1 MEKVYKFTEI
11 EKIAKEKWERLKIY
25 KTPEN
30 PRKKFYL
37 LEMFLYPSGDIHMGH
52 CRNYIIGDLFWRYK
66 KMNGYDILHPFGWD
80 AFGLPAEQAAIKR
93 GKSPKRWVYNNI
105 NTSKNTLK
113 LLNISY
119 DWDREILT
127 AEPEYYKWNQWL
139 FLKLYERGLAYRK
152 KSYVNWCPSCKTVL
166 ANEQV
171 ISGRCWRCDSVIIKK
186 EMEQWYFKIT
196 EYAERLL
203 QGIERLKDWPENIKI
218 MQRNWIG
225 KSIGTEI
232 EFEIENGEK
241 LYVFTTRV
249 DTLFGVTFIS
259 VAPEHTFAKNIT
271 KKEVK
276 EYIEN
281 ALLMTEIDR
290 QSIEREKTGVFSGF
304 YAIHPLTGEKIPVF
318 VADYVLSS
326 YGTGVVMGVPAHD
339 QRDFEFAKKY
349 NLPIKVVISPDG
361 SEYDPYKLDRAYE
374 EYGILINS
382 SEFTGMDS
390 KKAIQKLNERLKVLN
405 KGREKITYK
414 LRDWL
419 VSRQRYWGTPIP
431 IIHCPRCGIV
441 PVPENELPVLLP
453 PEEKVNFIPQGR
465 SPLEDC
471 KEFYNVK
478 CPKCGQEAHRDP
490 DTMDTFVDSSWY
502 HLRYFDPKN
511 DKEIFNK
518 KEADKWFPIDL
529 YIGGAEHATG
539 HLIYFRFITKFLYDL
554 GYLKDDEPA
563 IKLFNQG
570 MVCDE
575 KGQVMSKS
583 KGNTVSPIDMMNKI
597 GLDATRIAV
606 IFAAP
611 PEKDI
616 LWSTKDLAGSE
627 RFLKRI
633 YNHFLPYISK
643 KNPKPDKNDIL
654 YKKIERTKKFI
665 TEHIEN
671 FWFNTAVAGLM
682 EMLNE
687 ITGYENK
694 GNDTYIYV
702 IQEYTKILSPFA
714 PHISEY
720 FYSLF
725 GEKESV
731 FFEEWPKYDE
741 DALFDENVFIIVQ
754 INGRLRGKLKVNKG
768 SSEYDVFDIAIKD
781 ENIKK
786 YIDGKEIVKR
796 IFIKDKILNIVVR

>member
-1 MEKVYKFTEI
+1 MEKEYNFKEI
-11 EKIAKEKWERLKIY
+11 EKIAREKWERLSLY

-52 CRNYIIGDLFWRYK
+52 CRNYVIGDLIYRYK
-66 KMNGYDILHPFGWD
+66 RMNGYDILHPFGWD

-93 GKSPKRWVYNNI
+93 GASPKKWVYNNI

-119 DWDREILT
+119 DWDREVLT
-127 AEPEYYKWNQWL
+127 AEPSYYKWNQWI
-139 FLKLYERGLAYRK
+139 FLRLYEKGLAYRK

-171 ISGRCWRCDSVIIKK
+171 IGGRCWRCDSIIIKK

-203 QGIERLKDWPENIKI
+203 QGIERLKDWPENIKT
-218 MQRNWIG
+218 MQKNWIG

-232 EFEIENGEK
+232 EFDTIDGETLK
-241 LYVFTTRV
+241 VFTTRA

-259 VAPEHTFAKNIT
+259 VAPEHPFANGID

-276 EYIEN
+276 EYIDK

-290 QSIEREKTGVFSGF
+290 QSQEREKTGVFSGV
-304 YAIHPLTGEKIPVF
+304 YAIHPLTGEKVPVF

-361 SEYDPYKLDRAYE
+361 KDYAPDILDKAYE
-374 EYGILINS
+374 EYGILVNS
-382 SEFTGMDS
+382 FEFNGMDS
-390 KKAIQKLNERLKVLN
+390 KTAIDRINDKLERLN
-405 KGREKITYK
+405 KGRKKITYK

-431 IIHCPRCGIV
+431 MIHCPECGIV
-441 PVPENELPVLLP
+441 PVPENELPVVLP
-453 PEEKVNFIPQGR
+453 PEDKVNFIPQGR

-471 KEFYNVK
+471 SEFYNVK
-478 CPKCGQEAHRDP
+478 CPKCGGDAHRDP

-511 DKEIFNK
+511 DKEIFK
-518 KEADKWFPIDL
+518 RGEADKWFPIDL

-563 IKLFNQG
+563 IRLFNQG

-633 YNHFLPYISK
+633 YNHFTPYISR
-643 KNPKPDKNDIL
+643 KNPLPDKDDIL

-671 FWFNTAVAGLM
+671 FLFNTAVAGLM
-682 EMLNE
+682 EMLND
-687 ITGYENK
+687 ITAYEDK
-694 GNDTYIYV
+694 GNDTYAYV
-702 IQEYTKILSPFA
+702 IQEFTKILAPFA

-720 FYSLF
+720 LYSFF
-725 GEKESV
+725 GKKESI

-741 DALFDENVFIIVQ
+741 DALFDEVVTVIIQV
-754 INGRLRGKLKVNKG
+754 NGKLRGKVEAKKG
-768 SSEYDVFDIAIKD
+768 SDEKDIFDKAIKD
-781 ENIKK
+781 ENIRKF
-786 YIDGKEIVKR
+786 IDGKDVLKKIY
-796 IFIKDKILNIVVR
+796 IQDKILNIVVK

>member
-1 MEKVYKFTEI
+1 MEYNFKEI
-11 EKIAKEKWERLKIY
+11 ERIAKERWERINLH

-30 PRKKFYL
+30 PQKKFYL
-37 LEMFLYPSGDIHMGH
+37 LEMFLYPSGDIHIGH
-52 CRNYIIGDLFWRYK
+52 CRNYVIGDLIWRYK
-66 KMNGYDILHPFGWD
+66 RMNGFDILHPFGWD

-93 GKSPKRWVYNNI
+93 GESPKKWTYNNI

-119 DWDREILT
+119 DWDREVT
-127 AEPEYYKWNQWL
+127 TCDPSYYKWNQWI

-152 KSYVNWCPSCKTVL
+152 KSFVNWCPGCKTVL

-171 ISGRCWRCDSVIIKK
+171 IGGRCWRCDAIVVKK
-186 EMEQWYFKIT
+186 EMEQWFFKIT

-203 QGIERLKDWPENIKI
+203 QGIERLKEWPENIKT

-225 KSIGTEI
+225 KSEGTEI
-232 EFEIENGEK
+232 EFETEIGEK
-241 LYVFTTRV
+241 LPVFTTRA

-259 VAPEHTFAKNIT
+259 VAPEHPFARGLKN
-271 KKEVK
+271 KEVEK
-276 EYIEN
+276 YIDN
-281 ALLMTEIDR
+281 ALILTEIER
-290 QSIEREKTGVFSGF
+290 QSVEREKTGVFTGL
-304 YAIHPLTGEKIPVF
+304 YAIHPFTGEKVPIF

-326 YGTGVVMGVPAHD
+326 YGTGIVMGVPAHD

-349 NLPIKVVISPDG
+349 RLPIKVVISPDG
-361 SEYDPYKLDRAYE
+361 KDYPPEKLENAYE
-374 EYGILINS
+374 EYGILVNS
-382 SEFTGMDS
+382 DKFSGMDS
-390 KKAIQKLNERLKVLN
+390 RNAIERITEELEKIN
-405 KGREKITYK
+405 KGRKKITYK

-431 IIHCPRCGIV
+431 IIHCENCGIV
-441 PVPENELPVLLP
+441 PVPEDELPVLLP
-453 PEEKVNFIPQGR
+453 PEDKVNFIPQGR

-471 KEFYNVK
+471 EEFYNAK
-478 CPKCGQEAHRDP
+478 CPRCGKDAHRDP

-511 DKEIFNK
+511 DKEIFRR

-575 KGQVMSKS
+575 KGNVMSKS
-583 KGNTVSPIDMMNKI
+583 KGNTVSPIDMMNKV

-616 LWSTKDLAGSE
+616 LWSTKDITGSE

-633 YNHFLPYISK
+633 YNHFKPFIDK
-643 KNPKPDKNDIL
+643 KNPIPDKNDYL
-654 YKKIERTKKFI
+654 YKKIEKTKKFV

-671 FWFNTAVAGLM
+671 FFFNTGVAGLM

-687 ITGYENK
+687 ITSYENK
-694 GNDTYIYV
+694 GNDTYVYV
-702 IQEYTKILSPFA
+702 IQEFTKILAPFA
-714 PHISEY
+714 PHLSEY
-720 FYSLF
+720 LYSFF
-725 GEKESV
+725 GDKESI
-731 FFEEWPKYDE
+731 FLEKWPAYDK
-741 DALFDENVFIIVQ
+741 DAIVDEIVTIVIQ
-754 INGRLRGKLKVNKG
+754 VNGKLRGKVEVSKDTDEDKVFNL
-768 SSEYDVFDIAIKD
+768 ALKD

-786 YIDGKEIVKR
+786 FIDGKDIIKKIFVKN
-796 IFIKDKILNIVVR
+796 KLLNIVVK